1 MAFLRFFRKNNWI
14 IDMIAK
20 TITNF
25 KIAKTESEVK
35 LLYKKK
41 SKILTSLSATSNLQ
55 IAAE

>member
-1 MAFLRFFRKNNWI
+1 
-14 IDMIAK
+14 MIAK